1 MSFFEKQFKLK
12 EHGTNVRTEVIAGL
26 TTFMTMAY
34 IIFVNPDILSAA
46 IDTPNAF
53 AAIMTA
59 TILAAAVST
68 ILMGFVTNYPF
79 ALASGMGLNAFFAF
93 SVVIGMGASWQAAL
107 GAVVISGIVFFVLAV
122 TGIVNWIDAA
132 VPGSLKKAVA
142 AGIGL
147 FIALIG
153 LTNAGII
160 VGNPATTVSLGK
172 LVSPPVFLALVG
184 LIITAILIAAKVR
197 GGILLGILITT
208 ILGWFF
214 PSASAYWVAE
224 SLEAGEYVRTGV
236 PFIGW
241 FFGSATETVTSIPDG
256 IGSFVSLDIG
266 KNFKALGEIAFHLDF
281 AGALKL
287 GFITIF
293 TLVFVDLFDTMGTL
307 LGTGARA
314 GFLDEKGRLP
324 KVKQAMIVDSIG
336 TLFGALM
343 GTSTVTTYVE
353 STAGV
358 SEGGRTGMTS
368 VVVGV
373 LFLLALFFTPLAG
386 MVPGAATA
394 PALIIVGVLMMGAIT
409 GINFE
414 DFTEAFPAFLT
425 IAFMPF
431 AYSIA
436 DGIAIGFIAYPVVK
450 LVSGKGKELNWFI
463 YVLAG
468 IALIHFFPEIIS
480 WIPFL

>member
-1 MSFFEKQFKLK
+1 MLQKFFKLK
-12 EHGTNVRTEVIAGL
+12 EHGTNVRTEIIAGV

-53 AAIMTA
+53 NAIMTA
-59 TILAAAVST
+59 TILAAAFTT

-122 TGIVNWIDAA
+122 TGIIDWIDAA

-153 LTNAGII
+153 LSNAGII
-160 VGNPATTVSLGK
+160 VQGQGTILGLGAVAT
-172 LVSPPVFLALVG
+172 PPVFLALLG
-184 LIITAILIAAKVR
+184 LVITAILMAARVR

-208 ILGWFF
+208 VLGWFF
-214 PSASAYWVAE
+214 PSAAAY
-224 SLEAGEYVRTGV
+224 EAGA

-241 FFGSATETVTSIPDG
+241 FFGTGTATVTPIPTG
-256 IGSFVSLDIG
+256 IGDFVSLDIG
-266 KNFKALGEIAFHLDF
+266 KNFTALSEIAFKFDF

-293 TLVFVDLFDTMGTL
+293 SLVFVDLFDTMGTV

-324 KVKQAMIVDSIG
+324 KIKQAMMVDAFG
-336 TLFGALM
+336 TVFGALL

-358 SEGGRTGMTS
+358 SEGGRTGLTA
-368 VVVGV
+368 VVVGI

-386 MVPGAATA
+386 MVPGVATA

-409 GINFE
+409 GINFD

-436 DGIAIGFIAYPVVK
+436 SGIAIGFISYPIVK

-463 YVLAG
+463 YIL
-468 IALIHFFPEIIS
+468 ALISLVHFFPSIV
-480 WIPFL
+480 PF

>member
-1 MSFFEKQFKLK
+1 MSFFEKFFKLK
-12 EHGTNVRTEVIAGL
+12 EHGTRPRTEIIAGL

-34 IIFVNPDILSAA
+34 IIIVNPQILVEFSGA

-53 AAIMTA
+53 PAVMTA
-59 TILAAAVST
+59 TILAAAVTT
-68 ILMGFVTNYPF
+68 ILMGFITNYPF

-93 SVVIGMGASWQAAL
+93 SVVVGMGASWQAAL
-107 GAVVISGIVFFVLAV
+107 GAVVISGIVFFLLAI
-122 TGIVNWIDAA
+122 TGIVNWIDEA

-160 VGNPATTVSLGK
+160 VGNPDTTVALGN
-172 LVSPPVFLALVG
+172 LTSPPVFLALIG
-184 LIITAILIAAKVR
+184 LVITAILMAAKVR
-197 GGILLGILITT
+197 GAILLGILATT
-208 ILGWFF
+208 VLGWFF
-214 PSASAYWVAE
+214 PSAAAY
-224 SLEAGEYVRTGV
+224 EAGA
-236 PFIGW
+236 PLIGW
-241 FFGSATETVTSIPDG
+241 FWGVGPEAYGLAETVAVTVTRIPTAL
-256 IGSFVSLDIG
+256 GSFVSLDIG
-266 KNFKALGEIAFHLDF
+266 KNFTALGEIAFHLDF

-287 GFITIF
+287 GFITLF
-293 TLVFVDLFDTMGTL
+293 TLVFVDLFDTMGTV

-324 KVKQAMIVDSIG
+324 KIKQIMMVDAFG
-336 TLFGALM
+336 TAFGALM

-358 SEGGRTGMTS
+358 SEGGRTGLTA

-373 LFLLALFFTPLAG
+373 LFLLALFFTPLAL
-386 MVPGAATA
+386 MIPSAATA
-394 PALIIVGVLMMGAIT
+394 PALVIVGVLMMGAIT
-409 GINFE
+409 GINFD

-436 DGIAIGFIAYPVVK
+436 SGIAIGFISYPVVK

-463 YVLAG
+463 YVLA
-468 IALIHFFPEIIS
+468 ALALVHFFPGIV
-480 WIPFL
+480 PF

>member
-1 MSFFEKQFKLK
+1 MSFFEKYFKLK
-12 EHGTNVRTEVIAGL
+12 EHGTNPRTEIIAGL

-59 TILAAAVST
+59 TILAAALTT

-93 SVVIGMGASWQAAL
+93 SVVIGMGATWQAAL

-122 TGIVNWIDAA
+122 TGIIDWIDAA

-153 LTNAGII
+153 LSNSGII
-160 VGNPATTVSLGK
+160 VTGNGTILG
-172 LVSPPVFLALVG
+172 LGSIASPPVFLALIG

-214 PSASAYWVAE
+214 PSADAYA
-224 SLEAGEYVRTGV
+224 AGA

-241 FFGSATETVTSIPDG
+241 FWGVGPEAYGLAEDVAVTVTRIPTG
-256 IGSFVSLDIG
+256 LGSFVSLNIG
-266 KNFKALGEIAFHLDF
+266 ENFKALGDIAFHLDF

-293 TLVFVDLFDTMGTL
+293 TLVFVDLFDTMGTV

-324 KVKQAMIVDSIG
+324 KIKQAMIVDSIG
-336 TLFGALM
+336 TIFGAFM

-358 SEGGRTGMTS
+358 SEGGRTGMTA
-368 VVVGV
+368 VVTGV

-425 IAFMPF
+425 IVFMPF

-436 DGIAIGFIAYPVVK
+436 SGIAIGFISYPIVK

-463 YVLAG
+463 YVLAF
-468 IALIHFFPEIIS
+468 ISLIHFFPQVVT
-480 WIPFL
+480 WLPFL

>member
-1 MSFFEKQFKLK
+1 MLQKFFKLK
-12 EHGTNVRTEVIAGL
+12 EHGTNVRTEIIAGV

-53 AAIMTA
+53 NAIMTA
-59 TILAAAVST
+59 TILAAAFTT

-122 TGIVNWIDAA
+122 TGIIDWIDAA

-153 LTNAGII
+153 LSNAGII
-160 VGNPATTVSLGK
+160 VQGAGTILGLGEVAT
-172 LVSPPVFLALVG
+172 PPVFLALLG
-184 LIITAILIAAKVR
+184 LVITAILMAARVR

-208 ILGWFF
+208 VLGWFF
-214 PSASAYWVAE
+214 PSAAAY
-224 SLEAGEYVRTGV
+224 EAGA

-241 FFGSATETVTSIPDG
+241 FFGTGTATVTPIPTG
-256 IGSFVSLDIG
+256 IGDFVSLDIG
-266 KNFKALGEIAFHLDF
+266 KNFTALSEIAFKFDF

-293 TLVFVDLFDTMGTL
+293 SLVFVDLFDTMGTV

-324 KVKQAMIVDSIG
+324 KIKQAMMVDAFG
-336 TLFGALM
+336 TVFGALL
-343 GTSTVTTYVE
+343 GTSTITTYVE

-358 SEGGRTGMTS
+358 SEGGRTGLTA
-368 VVVGV
+368 VVVGI

-386 MVPGAATA
+386 MVPGVATA

-409 GINFE
+409 GINFD

-436 DGIAIGFIAYPVVK
+436 SGIAIGFISYPIVK

-463 YVLAG
+463 YIL
-468 IALIHFFPEIIS
+468 ALISLVHFFPSIV
-480 WIPFL
+480 PF

>member
-12 EHGTNVRTEVIAGL
+12 EHGTNPRTEIIAGL

-68 ILMGFVTNYPF
+68 ILMGFITNYPF

-93 SVVIGMGASWQAAL
+93 TVVLGMGASWQAAL

-160 VGNPATTVSLGK
+160 VTGTGVIVGLGQIA
-172 LVSPPVFLALVG
+172 SPPVFLALLG

-214 PSASAYWVAE
+214 PSAGAY
-224 SLEAGEYVRTGV
+224 EAGA

-241 FFGSATETVTSIPDG
+241 FFGKGIETVTAIPTG
-256 IGSFVSLDIG
+256 LSSFVSLNIG

-307 LGTGARA
+307 MGTGARA

-336 TLFGALM
+336 TVFGALM

-368 VVVGV
+368 VVIGV

-431 AYSIA
+431 TYSIA
-436 DGIAIGFIAYPVVK
+436 DGIAIGFIAYPIVK
-450 LVSGKGKELNWFI
+450 LVSGKGKDLNWFI

-468 IALIHFFPEIIS
+468 IALIHFFPQIVT
-480 WIPFL
+480 WLPFL

>member
-1 MSFFEKQFKLK
+1 
-12 EHGTNVRTEVIAGL
+12 
-26 TTFMTMAY
+26 MTMAY

-46 IDTPNAF
+46 IDTPNAIN
-53 AAIMTA
+53 AIMTA
-59 TILAAAVST
+59 TILAAAFTT

-122 TGIVNWIDAA
+122 TGIIDWIDAA

-153 LTNAGII
+153 LSNAGII
-160 VGNPATTVSLGK
+160 VQGAVTILGLGEVAT
-172 LVSPPVFLALVG
+172 PPVFLALLG
-184 LIITAILIAAKVR
+184 LIITAILMAARVR

-208 ILGWFF
+208 VLGWFF
-214 PSASAYWVAE
+214 PSAAAY
-224 SLEAGEYVRTGV
+224 EAGA

-241 FFGSATETVTSIPDG
+241 FFGTGTATVTPIPTG
-256 IGSFVSLDIG
+256 IGDFVSLDIG
-266 KNFKALGEIAFHLDF
+266 KNFTALSEIAFKFDF

-293 TLVFVDLFDTMGTL
+293 SLVFVDLFDTMGTV

-324 KVKQAMIVDSIG
+324 KIKQAMMVDAFG
-336 TLFGALM
+336 TVFGALL

-358 SEGGRTGMTS
+358 SEGGRTGLTA
-368 VVVGV
+368 VVVGI

-386 MVPGAATA
+386 MVPGVATA

-409 GINFE
+409 GINFD

-436 DGIAIGFIAYPVVK
+436 SGIAIGFISYPIVK

-463 YVLAG
+463 YIL
-468 IALIHFFPEIIS
+468 ALISLVHFFPSIV
-480 WIPFL
+480 PF

>member
-1 MSFFEKQFKLK
+1 MEKFFKLK
-12 EHGTNVRTEVIAGL
+12 EHGSNVRTEIIAGI

-59 TILAAAVST
+59 TILAAAVTT
-68 ILMGFVTNYPF
+68 ILMGLVTNYPF

-93 SVVIGMGASWQAAL
+93 SVVIGMGAPWQAAL
-107 GAVVISGIVFFVLAV
+107 GAVLISGIVFLILSVS
-122 TGIVNWIDAA
+122 GIINWIDAA

-153 LTNAGII
+153 FTNAGII
-160 VGNPATTVSLGK
+160 VGNPDTTVALGT
-172 LVSPPVFLALVG
+172 LASPPVFLAMLG
-184 LIITAILIAAKVR
+184 LIITSILMAAKVR

-214 PSASAYWVAE
+214 PSAAAY
-224 SLEAGEYVRTGV
+224 EAGA

-241 FFGSATETVTSIPDG
+241 FFGAGTETVTAIPTG
-256 IGSFVSLDIG
+256 IGSFVSLNIG
-266 KNFKALGEIAFHLDF
+266 DNFKALGEIAFKLDI
-281 AGALKL
+281 AGAFKL
-287 GFITIF
+287 GLLTIF
-293 TLVFVDLFDTMGTL
+293 SLVFVDLFDTMGTL
-307 LGTGARA
+307 LGTGTRA

-324 KVKQAMIVDSIG
+324 RVKQAMIVDGIG
-336 TLFGALM
+336 TVLGSLL

-358 SEGGRTGMTS
+358 SEGGRTGLTS
-368 VVVGV
+368 VVVGI

-386 MVPGAATA
+386 MVPGVATA

-414 DFTEAFPAFLT
+414 DFTEALPAFLT
-425 IAFMPF
+425 IAVMPF

-436 DGIAIGFIAYPVVK
+436 DGIAIGFITYPIVK
-450 LVSGKGKELNWFI
+450 LVSGRAKEVNWFVYI
-463 YVLAG
+463 LA
-468 IALIHFFPEIIS
+468 IISLIHFFPQIIS
-480 WIPFL
+480 WLPFV